1 MTDEPKPG
9 ALDSLRVIDLTRVL
23 AGPFCT
29 MLLGDMGADIIK
41 VEQPGHGDDTR
52 AWGPPFV
59 GEESAYFLSANRN
72 KRGMT
77 LNLKHEAGQEIL
89 GELVR
94 GADVVIDNF
103 KLGTMARFGFD
114 DAWYEA
120 NAPQIVRC
128 SILGYGSTGP
138 RAGLPGYDFLLQAE
152 SGLMAI
158 TGEAEGEPMK
168 LGVAIVDLCT
178 GLYALS
184 TILAAINARHRSGHG
199 QAIEVSLYDTGVSLL
214 ANVAANFLASGK
226 AAGRYGN
233 GHPNIVPYNAY
244 PTGDGMIALSIGN
257 DTQFATFCNAVG
269 HTEWAEDERFARN
282 RDRVA
287 NRGACDGMIA
297 DLFRTDTTAAWLDKL
312 LAASVSCAPINTVE
326 QALTAAHTVARG
338 LVTTANHTTEGEIK
352 IPGIP
357 FRFSRDPAAIRR
369 APPVLGEHTDAV
381 LSELGKSAED
391 IVALREA
398 GAI

>member
-1 MTDEPKPG
+1 MTESAMTEQ
-9 ALDSLRVIDLTRVL
+9 ALPDPLDGLRVVDLTRVL
-23 AGPFCT
+23 AGPFCA

-41 VEQPGHGDDTR
+41 VEQPGRGDDTR

-59 GEESAYFLSANRN
+59 GEESAYFLGANRN

-77 LNLKHEAGQEIL
+77 LNLKHAAGQEIL
-89 GELVR
+89 
-94 GADVVIDNF
+94 
-103 KLGTMARFGFD
+103 GFD

-152 SGLMAI
+152 SGLMNI
-158 TGEAEGEPMK
+158 TGEADGDPMK

-184 TILAAINARHRSGHG
+184 TIMAAVNARHRTGLG
-199 QAIEVSLYDTGVSLL
+199 QAVEVSLYDTGVSLL
-214 ANVAANFLASGK
+214 ANVAANFLASGQ

-244 PTGDGMIALSIGN
+244 PTGDGMIALSVGN
-257 DTQFATFCNAVG
+257 DMQFANFSQAVD
-269 HTEWAEDERFARN
+269 HPEWAEDERFTRN
-282 RDRVA
+282 RDRVE

-297 DLFRTDTTAAWLDKL
+297 DLFRTNTTEFWLDKL
-312 LAASVSCAPINTVE
+312 LAAKVSCAPINTVE

-369 APPVLGEHTDAV
+369 APPILGEHTDAV
-381 LSELGKSAED
+381 LGELGKSPED
-391 IVALREA
+391 IAALREA
-398 GAI
+398 GTI